1 MRKFLILNHLK
12 IILIIIFTGLTF
24 NAINANNP
32 VFNVKNYGALGDGKN
47 MDSKAIN
54 LAIEAA
60 DKVGG
65 GTVYIPAGNY
75 WSGSIRLKSNIHL
88 SIDQGATIIA
98 ATVNAENDYDEAETS
113 ISSKYQDYGHSYF
126 KNSLI
131 WGSDLVNVSITGTGL
146 INGKNLYHG
155 LKGKHGDFTDSTD
168 VDTQT
173 ANKAICFYRC
183 RNVILRD
190 FSILSGGWFGIL
202 ATGVDNL
209 TIDNLKI
216 DTNRDGM
223 DIDCCKNVRIS
234 NCHVNSPTDD
244 GICLKSTYALGYA
257 RDTENIT
264 ISNCIVSGFVE
275 GSLLDGTYLRTP
287 HHWYGVCPIGRI
299 KFGTE
304 SNGGFKNIAIT
315 NCVFNYC
322 RGIAIETVDGGSIE
336 DVVISN
342 ITMRDVV
349 NDPIFIRLGSRMR
362 GPKDTPIGSIKR
374 LKISNLIAYN
384 VNPEFVSTIAGLMGH
399 SIEDVELSNISFYY
413 KGGGEKGD
421 LNKPIPENDGGY
433 PEPGLFGRKLPVYG
447 LFVRHVNN
455 LQMNNVNFYYINDD
469 ARIPLLF
476 DDVQGAD
483 IRFVNAQKAKDA
495 EALVLKDCSNIR
507 IFESLGMKNK
517 VLGKLKK

>member
-1 MRKFLILNHLK
+1 MK
-12 IILIIIFTGLTF
+12 IQPTKLALSFFSILISAPMIF
-24 NAINANNP
+24 ANES
-32 VFNVKNYGALGDGKN
+32 FYNVKNYGALGDGKN
-47 MDSKAIN
+47 LDSKAIN

-60 DKVGG
+60 EKTGG

-88 SIDQGATIIA
+88 FIDQGATIIA
-98 ATVNAENDYDEAETS
+98 ATVNKENDYDDAERS
-113 ISSKYQDYGHSYF
+113 VSEKFQDYGHSHF

-155 LKGKHGDFTDSTD
+155 LKGKKGDYIDSTD

-173 ANKAICFYRC
+173 ANKAICLYRC
-183 RNVILRD
+183 RNVIMRD
-190 FSILSGGWFGIL
+190 ITILSGGWFAIL

-209 TIDNLKI
+209 TIDNIKI

-223 DIDCCKNVRIS
+223 DIDCCKNVRIN

-244 GICLKSTYALGYA
+244 GICLKSSFALGYA

-264 ISNCIVSGFVE
+264 ITNCIVSGFVE
-275 GSLLDGTYLRTP
+275 GSMLDGTFQKSETNKRP
-287 HHWYGVCPIGRI
+287 FGRI

-304 SNGGFKNIAIT
+304 TNGGFKNITIS

-322 RGIAIETVDGGSIE
+322 KGLAIMTVDGGSIE
-336 DVVISN
+336 DVSISN

-349 NDPIFIRLGSRMR
+349 NDPIFIRIGSRLR
-362 GPKDTPIGSIKR
+362 GPKGTTVGSIKR
-374 LKISNLIAYN
+374 IKISNLIASN
-384 VNPEFVSTIAGLMGH
+384 VNPEYVNTIAGIAGH
-399 SIEDVELSNISFYY
+399 AIEDVELSNVSFYY

-421 LNKPIPENDGGY
+421 FAKFIPENDGGY
-433 PEPGLFGRKLPVYG
+433 PEPGLFGKDLPVYG
-447 LFVRHVNN
+447 LFVRHANN
-455 LQMNNVNFYYINDD
+455 LSLNNVNFYYLNED
-469 ARIPLLF
+469 ARMPILF

-483 IRFVNAQKAKDA
+483 FRFVNAQKVKNTD
-495 EALVLKDCSNIR
+495 ALVLKNCSDIR
-507 IFESLGMKNK
+507 VFESLGMKNK
-517 VLGKLKK
+517 VLQKTKFK